1 MKGLMNNIYLDNM
14 KLSKFILLIFVCLF
28 VTACSDDNEDGRK
41 VTGYKE
47 YMLTVASV
55 KLPGVLTSSGSN
67 VLADVYA
74 VKTEQSTDWE
84 AHGSIGKFEYE
95 EGYEYLIRISETSYL
110 DFSMGDP
117 AWTEYELLG
126 VISKE
131 RKDSENLPPHFIP
144 DWYFEQR
151 WPYIN
156 PEFAYAIEAD
166 KKEDIENDL
175 KTDDTYKFGGL
186 RYYIAFPIVDN
197 WFLLDDDMHTVCHG
211 VLIRRSKELTEFP
224 ETYKL
229 LPPESQ
235 VAGYGEF
242 NFVSGD
248 DAEDSVMQYDVFI
261 SAQNRSR
268 DIAPQS
274 VDIWLYKDL
283 TAYFQSKYPE
293 ANVKAVVIRYMVKNL

>member
-1 MKGLMNNIYLDNM
+1 MKKQNY
-14 KLSKFILLIFVCLF
+14 FTILLVAILTMAGL
-28 VTACSDDNEDGRK
+28 TACNDNDEEGRK
-41 VTGYKE
+41 ITGYKE
-47 YMLTVASV
+47 YTLTVASV

-74 VKTEQSTDWE
+74 VKNEQSTDWE
-84 AHGSIGKFEYE
+84 AHGRIGKFEYE
-95 EGYEYLIRISETSYL
+95 EGYEYQIRISETSYL
-110 DFSMGDP
+110 DYNMDDP
-117 AWTEYELLG
+117 AWTEYELLE

-131 RKDSENLPPHFIP
+131 RKVSENLPPHFIP

-151 WPYIN
+151 CPYIN

-175 KTDDTYKFGGL
+175 KTDATYKFGGL
-186 RYYIAFPIVDN
+186 RYYICLTTRD
-197 WFLLDDDMHTVCHG
+197 WFLLDADMHIVNQG
-211 VLIRRSKELTEFP
+211 FLISRGKDPTEFP
-224 ETYKL
+224 ESYKL
-229 LPPESQ
+229 LPPESK

-242 NFVSGD
+242 NFVTGD
-248 DAEDSVMQYDVFI
+248 DMEDSVMQYDVFI

-268 DIAPQS
+268 DVAPQN

-283 TAYFQSKYPE
+283 TAYYQNKYPE

>member
-1 MKGLMNNIYLDNM
+1 MKKHNY
-14 KLSKFILLIFVCLF
+14 FTILLVAILTMAGL
-28 VTACSDDNEDGRK
+28 TACNDDDEEGRK
-41 VTGYKE
+41 ITGYKE
-47 YMLTVASV
+47 YTLTVASV

-74 VKTEQSTDWE
+74 VKNEQSTDWE

-95 EGYEYLIRISETSYL
+95 EGYEYQIRISETSYL
-110 DFSMGDP
+110 DYNMGDP
-117 AWTEYELLG
+117 AWTEYELLE

-131 RKDSENLPPHFIP
+131 RKNSENLPPHFIP

-151 WPYIN
+151 CPYIN

-175 KTDDTYKFGGL
+175 KTDATYKFGGL

-197 WFLLDDDMHTVCHG
+197 WFLLDDDMHIVNQG
-211 VLIRRSKELTEFP
+211 FLISRGKEPTEFP
-224 ETYKL
+224 ESYKL
-229 LPPESQ
+229 LPPESK
-235 VAGYGEF
+235 VAGYREF
-242 NFVSGD
+242 NFVTGD
-248 DAEDSVMQYDVFI
+248 DMEDSVMQYDVFI

-268 DIAPQS
+268 DVAPQD

-283 TAYFQSKYPE
+283 TAYYQNKYPE